1 LVSELIAHHFLVLI
15 VITLWLTS
23 EFNIVFSCIYLGGI
37 DLWLLPLH
45 FSDESNFEEFMYMQ
59 RNQPNDYYKN
69 SVKYLQLA
77 LNSEPSASAALLPLV
92 QVWIIHLK

>member
-1 LVSELIAHHFLVLI
+1 
-15 VITLWLTS
+15 
-23 EFNIVFSCIYLGGI
+23 
-37 DLWLLPLH
+37 
-45 FSDESNFEEFMYMQ
+45 MQ

-92 QVWIIHLK
+92 QVWIIHLKFYGTTKHHFVFRSCCLLN